1 MSKCNIMKKE
11 LILAEIY
18 RQNEHW
24 NDQSEFFS
32 DLKNISFKRR
42 LFNQLLLFLERKQ
55 IISIVGLRRV
65 GKTILLK
72 QLIKEILKKN
82 DVKNICFLTFDEA
95 IFFNGA
101 TLADYLNAYLTEI
114 SPRNGR
120 IYFFIDEIQ
129 YASKWQ
135 HIIKRYY
142 DTNSRIKFVI
152 SGSSSLFLKKKT
164 TESLAGR
171 IFEFTLDVLS
181 FEEYLEL
188 RKNDRAILE
197 EHRDCSVEFLASP
210 DILALESVEKIGRL
224 LAQHGNYLRKE
235 FENYLKYGQFPEI
248 VGESDRNTTRKY
260 LSESI
265 YKKTIEYD
273 IPKIFGAE
281 KTEELKFLFQIMSN
295 ETGSLVNVENIARE
309 IGLDAKTVQKY
320 LGYFE
325 NSFLISFV
333 YNFSKSFRK
342 SGRSLKKVYLGST
355 NFFSVFHDY
364 KNNELA
370 SQQLGLLAENYCFL
384 LLRKNYDYVSF
395 YNIRGR
401 EIDFMAANDLLDKK
415 HRQYVEVKYRNNVSS
430 SELKFVASTARKNNS
445 PFRVFSKD
453 TFKVKDDFAIIPIW
467 LLKSV
472 DNFGKVI

>member
-1 MSKCNIMKKE
+1 MKKE

-18 RQNEHW
+18 RQNEQW
-24 NDQSEFFS
+24 TNKNGFFS
-32 DLKNISFKRR
+32 DLENILLKRK
-42 LFNQLLLFLERKQ
+42 LFEKILPYLNKRQ

-72 QLIKEILKKN
+72 QLMKKILRTTNEKN
-82 DVKNICFLTFDEA
+82 VCFVTFDEA
-95 IFFNGA
+95 IFFGKT

-114 SPRNGR
+114 APQDGN
-120 IYFFIDEIQ
+120 IYFFLDEIQ

-142 DTNSRIKFVI
+142 DTNSRVKFII

-181 FEEYLEL
+181 FEEYLEF
-188 RKNDRAILE
+188 KKIKPEILKVYRE
-197 EHRDCSVEFLASP
+197 CILGIEKLAEVDDPEKIKKVRNFLA
-210 DILALESVEKIGRL
+210 
-224 LAQHGNYLRKE
+224 QYGNNVRVE
-235 FENYLKYGQFPEI
+235 FENYLRYGQFPEI
-248 VGESDRNTTRKY
+248 AEEEDRIALRKY
-260 LSESI
+260 LAESI

-281 KTEELKFLFQIMSN
+281 KVDELKFLFQIMAN
-295 ETGSLVNVENIARE
+295 EIGSLVSVENIARE

-325 NSFLISFV
+325 ASFLISFA

-342 SGRSLKKVYLGST
+342 AGRSLKKVYLGST

-370 SQQLGLLAENYCFL
+370 SQQIGLLAENYCFA
-384 LLRKNYDYVSF
+384 LLRKRYEFISF
-395 YNIRGR
+395 YNVRGK
-401 EIDFMAANDLLDKK
+401 EIDFVATNDLLDKK
-415 HRQYVEVKYRNNVSS
+415 QKKYFEVKYRNNISS
-430 SELKFVASTARKNNS
+430 GDLKFIASVAGKTNS
-445 PFRVFSKD
+445 AFSILSKD
-453 TFKVKDDFAIIPIW
+453 TFKVEERFAIVPVW
-467 LLKSV
+467 LLK
-472 DNFGKVI
+472 